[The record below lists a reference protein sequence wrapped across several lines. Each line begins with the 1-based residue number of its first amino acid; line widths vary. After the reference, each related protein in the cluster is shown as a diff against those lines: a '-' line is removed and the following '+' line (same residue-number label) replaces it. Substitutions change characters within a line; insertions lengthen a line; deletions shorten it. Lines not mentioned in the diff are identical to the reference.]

1 MNKQD
6 ILNTIAQG
14 GQNLKILSIVYLE
27 KDGTNEGERL
37 VEPYSM
43 RDLGTEKEAFFGF
56 DIAKNG
62 IRRFTVDR
70 ILNVKITDRI
80 FTPRNNWGVEF

>member
-6 ILNTIAQG
+6 ILNTIINGA
-14 GQNLKILSIVYLE
+14 QNLKILSIVYLE

-56 DIAKNG
+56 DIAKGG
-62 IRRFTVDR
+62 IRRFK
-70 ILNVKITDRI
+70 LNMIQSVEITDQT
-80 FTPRNNWGVEF
+80 FTPRNNWEVEF